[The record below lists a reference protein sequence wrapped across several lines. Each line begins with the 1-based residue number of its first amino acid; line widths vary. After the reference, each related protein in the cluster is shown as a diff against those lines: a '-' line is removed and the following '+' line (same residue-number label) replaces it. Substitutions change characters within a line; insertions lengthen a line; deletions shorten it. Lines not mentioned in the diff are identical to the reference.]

1 MDLEGNESGTEI
13 LIHLISFNIN
23 EVEIS
28 SMKKGN
34 AINSIGVFTE
44 SMGYAP
50 HGNIT
55 AISRRDRTSPNSW
68 GVMDNLTLTYDG
80 NRLAGV
86 SEAASDYDFTGSFEY
101 KRPNGSLYMYDAN
114 GSLVADK
121 SLGIAYVFH
130 NAYNTPYGF
139 TSPTAA

>member
-1 MDLEGNESGTEI
+1 MDLEGYESGTEI

-55 AISRRDRTSPNSW
+55 KLRRR
-68 GVMDNLTLTYDG
+68 GLVDNLYGGFGLVDNLHMTYVGNMLTSVRD
-80 NRLAGV
+80 
-86 SEAASDYDFTGSFEY
+86 SASH
-101 KRPNGSLYMYDAN
+101 L
-114 GSLVADK
+114 
-121 SLGIAYVFH
+121 
-130 NAYNTPYGF
+130 PYSG
-139 TSPTAA
+139 ARY

>member
-1 MDLEGNESGTEI
+1 MDLEGYESGTEI

-68 GVMDNLTLTYDG
+68 GVMDNLTAVNGTD
-80 NRLAGV
+80 
-86 SEAASDYDFTGSFEY
+86 SEAFKTI
-101 KRPNGSLYMYDAN
+101 P
-114 GSLVADK
+114 
-121 SLGIAYVFH
+121 
-130 NAYNTPYGF
+130 
-139 TSPTAA
+139 